1 MKFVIFVTPRDFR
14 DESLN
19 MVKLFFDKWGVQ
31 YKIASYTTG
40 NCVGSHGATFMP
52 DMNAGRIAVPDFDG
66 IVLIDGDGI
75 EGYRVYD
82 YRPLLDL
89 MLIFNNAKK
98 PIIAIDNAI
107 RVPARANI
115 INGKKVSMPGDA
127 ETQRLVSLFHGTPT
141 KEMVETSDNIIT
153 IGSYQ
158 GIERCMTKVLEHI
171 GVK

>member
-19 MVKLFFDKWGVQ
+19 MVRLFFDKWGVQ

-40 NCVGSHGATFMP
+40 NCVGSHGATFAP
-52 DMNAGRIAVPDFDG
+52 DLNAGRIMIPDFDG
-66 IVLIDGDGI
+66 IVLIDGAGI
-75 EGYRVYD
+75 EGYRVYE

-89 MLIFNNAKK
+89 MLLFNNAKK

-115 INGKKVSMPGDA
+115 INGKKIAMPNDA
-127 ETQRLVSLFHGTPT
+127 ETQRLVSLFHGAAT
-141 KEMVETSDNIIT
+141 KEAAEMSENIIT

-158 GIERCMTKVLEHI
+158 GIERSMTKVLEHI